1 MGAVLLSSA
10 ELARL
15 PVGSPQFSEIRFKSK
30 IYADKTS
37 QVYDLAVGSGPYFLS
52 RPRRFGKS
60 LLLSTF
66 KSLFSTGLRDFQ
78 GLALEKLWHED
89 KTYPVVHLTFAK
101 YDLSDIDAFR
111 TSFTLD
117 LHNKLDVLFPSGI
130 SISDLVTLKL
140 KPADLFNLYL
150 DRVGISSLVLLID
163 EYDSPIVHTLSKP
176 QLCSQITE
184 TLSAFFNVLK
194 DFTGRCRF
202 IFITGITRISHV
214 SLFSVFNNLTEL
226 TLTRGAAY
234 LTGFTEEE
242 LHRYF
247 HPYVENAA
255 AVLDM
260 TVDDV
265 YSRLKT
271 RYDGYR
277 FTLEAEDQTLY
288 NPWSV
293 LSFLKHPKRGFDNY
307 WYQSGAGTPELLV
320 EHLKRNAIHLD
331 YAAMKHNPPT
341 VIKDRLISKSEAIN
355 IPEDL
360 LLWQTGYYTLAPV
373 NPEMA
378 DLVMPNEEIEDS
390 VTKLIEDINSM
401 GLTKETYTRLFA
413 LPALIDAIDLESI
426 QELFNDVLNE
436 CLTSDTKVFNYE
448 PDIRNILYMKIPE
461 KALTK
466 LREHKTL
473 HGESDLE
480 LKTHKTHLVIEFK
493 RTYEDR
499 DVDASLQEGIKQIK
513 IKGYGKGTSD
523 LALVRVVM
531 VCDTKERKIVLTH
544 RVD

>member
-1 MGAVLLSSA
+1 MGAPLLPP
-10 ELARL
+10 EDIVRL
-15 PVGSPQFSEIRFKSK
+15 PCGQAIFADIRSKGK
-30 IYADKTS
+30 IYVDKTGLL
-37 QVYDLAVGSGPYFLS
+37 YKLALGDCPYFLS

-60 LLLSTF
+60 LLISTF
-66 KSLFSTGLRDFQ
+66 ESLFSK
-78 GLALEKLWHED
+78 GLADFRGLAIEKLWHED
-89 KTYPVVHLTFAK
+89 KTYPVAHLTFAN
-101 YDLSDIDAFR
+101 YDLSDIGLFRDSINDDLKDNFGAICHVETHDAAGRTRAPANVFR
-111 TSFTLD
+111 SILRD
-117 LHNKLDVLFPSGI
+117 LG
-130 SISDLVTLKL
+130 
-140 KPADLFNLYL
+140 
-150 DRVGISSLVLLID
+150 SSSVVILID
-163 EYDSPIVHTLSKP
+163 EYDSPIIHTQGRP
-176 QLCSQITE
+176 ELCSQITE

-226 TLTRGAAY
+226 TLTRGAAC

-255 AVLDM
+255 AMLDM

-277 FTLEAEDQTLY
+277 FTLHEGVDTLY

-293 LSFLKHPKRGFDNY
+293 LSFLSRPEEGFENY
-307 WYQSGAGTPELLV
+307 WYHSGAGTPKLLI

-355 IPEDL
+355 IPEDI

-401 GLTKETYTRLFA
+401 GLTKETYNRLFA
-413 LPALIDAIDLESI
+413 LPGLIDAVDLENI

-499 DVDASLQEGIKQIK
+499 DVEASLQEGIKQIIAK
-513 IKGYGKGTSD
+513 EYGKGSSD

-531 VCDTKERKIVLTH
+531 VCDSKERKIVLTQ

>member
-1 MGAVLLSSA
+1 MGAALLSSDDI
-10 ELARL
+10 ERL
-15 PVGSPQFSEIRFKSK
+15 PCGWARFSDIRQSGM
-30 IYADKTS
+30 IYVDKTS
-37 QVYDLAVGSGPYFLS
+37 LVHQLAVSKVPYFLS

-66 KSLFSTGLRDFQ
+66 ESLFSKGLEDFH
-78 GLALEKLWHED
+78 GLAIENLWHED
-89 KTYPVVHLTFAK
+89 RTYPVVHLTFANYK
-101 YDLSDIDAFR
+101 LTNAASFESSMRADLSRQFGVFMAA
-111 TSFTLD
+111 SPY
-117 LHNKLDVLFPSGI
+117 DVAGHPKAPSDFFLELLSACDTA
-130 SISDLVTLKL
+130 SI
-140 KPADLFNLYL
+140 
-150 DRVGISSLVLLID
+150 VLLID
-163 EYDSPIVHTLSKP
+163 EYDAPIAHTLDKP
-176 QLCSQITE
+176 RLNEQITE
-184 TLSAFFNVLK
+184 ILRAFFNVLK

-202 IFITGITRISHV
+202 TFITGVTRIAHV
-214 SLFSVFNNLTEL
+214 SLFSEFNNLKEL
-226 TLTRGAAY
+226 TLSRKLST
-234 LTGFTEEE
+234 LIGFTEDE

-260 TVDDV
+260 TVEDV

-277 FTLEAEDQTLY
+277 FTLEVGGQTLY

-293 LSFLKHPKRGFDNY
+293 LSFLSQPEDGFDNY
-307 WYQSGAGTPELLV
+307 WYQSGAGTPKLLI
-320 EHLKRNAIHLD
+320 EHLKRNAVNLD
-331 YAAMKHNPPT
+331 YAAMEHDRPT
-341 VIKDRLISKSEAIN
+341 VDKDRLISKSEALN

-360 LLWQTGYYTLAPV
+360 LLWQTGYYTLKPV
-373 NPEMA
+373 SSQRA
-378 DLVMPNEEIEDS
+378 ALVFPNEEVEAS
-390 VTKLIEDINSM
+390 VLKLIEDINHLR
-401 GLTKETYTRLFA
+401 LTDETTTKLDN
-413 LPALIDAIDLESI
+413 LPELIDALDLKSI

-466 LREHKTL
+466 LREHNTL

-513 IKGYGKGTSD
+513 TKEYGKGTSP
-523 LALVRVVM
+523 LTLVRVVM
-531 VCDTKERKIVLTH
+531 VCSTCDRKIVLTH